1 MNMLRKAI
9 VSSVAFAT
17 ILSASIPAFAGTIEP
32 RQHRPA
38 PQPQQQPYDHGIMA
52 STPTQAIATAESSF
66 PWIPLAL
73 FAIGATAALVAG
85 LSGHSHS
92 NPSTPVEVLPN

>member
-1 MNMLRKAI
+1 MLRKAF

-17 ILSASIPAFAGTIEP
+17 ILSVSIPAFAGTIEP
-32 RQHRPA
+32 RRHHPT
-38 PQPQQQPYDHGIMA
+38 PQPHDHGIMA
-52 STPTQAIATAESSF
+52 ETPTQAIATAESSF

-92 NPSTPVEVLPN
+92 SPSTPVEVYPN